1 MHVQIKS
8 RATQDLESIFDSI
21 RKIVN
26 EHEELQSDFYQRTE
40 LTKKI
45 HHEDGQVIHD
55 GFEIKVTFT
64 AQPL

>member
-1 MHVQIKS
+1 MQIKT

>member
-1 MHVQIKS
+1 MQIKS

-40 LTKKI
+40 LTKKNPSRRRAS
-45 HHEDGQVIHD
+45 H
-55 GFEIKVTFT
+55 T
-64 AQPL
+64 

>member
-1 MHVQIKS
+1 MHEKK
-8 RATQDLESIFDSI
+8 DLEEIFSSI
-21 RKIVN
+21 RDIVSR
-26 EHEELQSDFYQRTE
+26 HEELQSDFYQRTE

>member
-1 MHVQIKS
+1 MQIKS